1 MAKNYYT
8 VCLRKKALSLP
19 RFWLTNKNLIH
30 LYYENMLSR
39 FFTYRIMKQLFF
51 HLSLLLAFL
60 SLSDALK
67 AQHCGYVSQKNQEIE
82 RYTEGYVRGF
92 HTRTRPR
99 TVVKIPVVVHIVW
112 RTPEENAISDA
123 QIRGQIDSLTK
134 DFRKRNADAANIP
147 SLAFKN
153 LAADCEIEFCLA
165 QRDTLGFTTSGIVRR
180 QTTVV
185 NIGDSFAAI
194 TKRKVYY
201 SEFGGDNAWRPDRY
215 LNIWVCAYSEGG
227 FIGWATPIATAMEKP
242 AEDGC
247 VIHYKAFGVS
257 AFNFPTRNRGRTL
270 VHEVGH
276 YFNLLHTWGANNTC
290 SDDDEV
296 EDTPRQ
302 AGPNSGCPSFPAT
315 QSCPSNGGDMYMN
328 YMDYPYDDCVLMFT
342 KGQKAR
348 MWATLD
354 GFRRGLILTGTVCDP
369 FVGTNNIVEPQWS
382 ISPNP
387 VSSNLTIQLP
397 DEWKNKIKTIQ
408 LRDITGRVLLQKQE
422 NTEGSLLSVQD
433 VPNGLYFLK
442 ISMKNQMLTKKVI
455 VLH

>member
-1 MAKNYYT
+1 MK
-8 VCLRKKALSLP
+8 
-19 RFWLTNKNLIH
+19 
-30 LYYENMLSR
+30 
-39 FFTYRIMKQLFF
+39 IMKQLFF
-51 HLSLLLAFL
+51 HLFLLLSFL
-60 SLSDALK
+60 SVSNTLK
-67 AQHCGYVSQKNQEIE
+67 AQYCRYVSQKNEAIE
-82 RYTEGYVRGF
+82 RYTEGYVRDF
-92 HTRTRPR
+92 DIRTRPR
-99 TVVKIPVVVHIVW
+99 TVVKIPVIVHILW
-112 RTPEENAISDA
+112 RTPEENNISDA
-123 QIRGQIDSLTK
+123 QVRGQIDSLTK

-165 QRDTLGFTTSGIVRR
+165 QRDTLGFTTSGIVRK
-180 QTTVV
+180 QTSIT
-185 NIGDSFAAI
+185 NIGEDN
-194 TKRKVYY
+194 TRYKVYY
-201 SEFGGDNAWRPDRY
+201 SNLGGDNAWRPDRY
-215 LNIWVCAYSEGG
+215 LNIWVCAFAEGG
-227 FIGWATPIATAMEKP
+227 AIGWSTPLAMAREKP

-257 AFNFPTRNRGRTL
+257 NFNFPTRNKGRTL

-276 YFNLLHTWGANNTC
+276 YFNLLHTWGSNNTC
-290 SDDDEV
+290 SDDDEI

-354 GFRRGLILTGTVCDP
+354 GYRRDLILTGTVCDP
-369 FVGTNNIVEPQWS
+369 FVGTDNIIEPQWS

-387 VSSNLTIQLP
+387 VSSNLRIELP

-408 LRDITGRVLLQKQE
+408 LTDITGRVLLQKQE

-442 ISMKNQMLTKKVI
+442 ISMGNQVLTKKVI
-455 VLH
+455 ISH